1 MRRMVAPTVHFTVVK
16 RPVAPRRPLVERRRV
31 EHANFDRFS
40 DDRFNAVR
48 LDAARPS
55 RDGCDEQSPVGDLL
69 PWADPYIAMLAAR
82 LEAQGR
88 AEQEEAELDAP
99 RIRLAR

>member
-16 RPVAPRRPLVERRRV
+16 RPVVLRR
-31 EHANFDRFS
+31 AGFD
-40 DDRFNAVR
+40 R
-48 LDAARPS
+48 LDANRPHLDCAS
-55 RDGCDEQSPVGDLL
+55 IDRSGRGFDPVNERREPSPVDDLL

-88 AEQEEAELDAP
+88 LEGAS
-99 RIRLAR
+99 R